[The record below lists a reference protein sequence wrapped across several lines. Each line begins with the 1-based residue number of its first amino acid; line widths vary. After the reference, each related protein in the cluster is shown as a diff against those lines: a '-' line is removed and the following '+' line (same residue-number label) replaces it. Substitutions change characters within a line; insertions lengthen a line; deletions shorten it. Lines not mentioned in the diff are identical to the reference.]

1 MEKEIKRMKNFIGFA
16 GLMLLITAIIGLIA
30 YSSNAPLEAITIMTN
45 ISNFTL
51 IIGALSLVMAG
62 VSSKK

>member
-1 MEKEIKRMKNFIGFA
+1 MEKEIKRMKNFIGFS

-30 YSSNAPLEAITIMTN
+30 YSGNAPLEAITIMTN